1 MVSGDSGRKAS
12 PAAKL
17 HVASTHGYLKEEIMA
32 LTSVVCRLTCVIL
45 ASAGASIVSGVDI
58 ATVTVGNPGNV
69 SDPFTSGEYGSV
81 SYAYDIGATEVTNAQ
96 YAAFLNAVAATDTNG
111 LYNAG
116 MAGSYGGIVRLGSSG
131 SYTYATSSW
140 RENNPVNY
148 VSFWDAC
155 RFANWLHNGQPDG
168 AQAASTTEDGAYTLT
183 PEGMAANTIVRN
195 LGWRWAV
202 TSPSEWYKA
211 AYHQPASLGGDSDD
225 YWLYPTSGNAIA
237 TTDANYSGSGI
248 GNTVGV
254 GAFAANYYGAFD
266 MAGNVWEWDE
276 EIVDNDSR
284 GIRGG
289 AFNTVSAGLRS
300 DNRNVNLPAAN
311 IMFIGFRVSRSVS
324 SCASDFNDD
333 GFLDFTDFDDFVTAF
348 ESGDP
353 ASDFNNDGFLDFT
366 DFDAFVAAFE
376 TGC

>member
-1 MVSGDSGRKAS
+1 
-12 PAAKL
+12 
-17 HVASTHGYLKEEIMA
+17 MA

-195 LGWRWAV
+195 PGWRWAV

-211 AYHQPASLGGDSDD
+211 AYHQPASLGGDSDN

-289 AFNTVSAGLRS
+289 AFNTVSVGLRS

-376 TGC
+376 AGC